1 MRQAYLIIAHNKFE
15 QLKFL
20 ISLLDYKEHNIF
32 IIVDSKVNAEESTI
46 NHYTSH
52 HYNFLC
58 DMGIFSEDLRIHGYF
73 NSIVT
78 YFVSHFRSC

>member
-1 MRQAYLIIAHNKFE
+1 M
-15 QLKFL
+15 KFL

-58 DMGIFSEDLRIHGYF
+58 DMDILTLLLPILLVTLGVASYGIKEI
-73 NSIVT
+73 
-78 YFVSHFRSC
+78 